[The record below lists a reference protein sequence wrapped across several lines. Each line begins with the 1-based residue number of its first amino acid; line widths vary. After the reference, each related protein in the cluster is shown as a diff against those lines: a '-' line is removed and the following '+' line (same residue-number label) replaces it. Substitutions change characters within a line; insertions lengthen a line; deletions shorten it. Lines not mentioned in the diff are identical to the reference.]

1 MKKLIVIV
9 IVIFIVTYIS
19 YNHTNTKIEENKIYI
34 KNIDFSVGESA
45 PLDIDNTRIIEKTK
59 EILTAV
65 YNENDFNKFNIDI
78 DLSSDSIFYAY
89 FLTKDTTGYFVSF
102 NIDEG
107 IINSLIKLEEV
118 EIKSKDLQKSLDE
131 LLNIVE
137 ENIEKLQI
145 YDIGN
150 FEIDDYEFFGN
161 TFAVYYKNK
170 YSNRRISIFIDYVTG
185 ELLEYNY
192 YI

>member
-19 YNHTNTKIEENKIYI
+19 YNHTNTKIEENKIYT

-107 IINSLIKLEEV
+107 IINSLIKLE
-118 EIKSKDLQKSLDE
+118 IKPKDLQKSLDE

-161 TFAVYYKNK
+161 TFSVYYKNK